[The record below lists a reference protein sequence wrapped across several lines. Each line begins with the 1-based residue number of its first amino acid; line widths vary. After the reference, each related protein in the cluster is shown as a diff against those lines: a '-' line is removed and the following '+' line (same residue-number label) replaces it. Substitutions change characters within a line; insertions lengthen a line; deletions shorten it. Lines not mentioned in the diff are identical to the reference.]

1 MYKYRF
7 SIFTATYNR
16 ALMLDSLA
24 EMINHQTFKGSFEW
38 VIVNDGSTDNTVE
51 VVNKIIDKI
60 KIREQSYRKNLG
72 LLFTRLF
79 CLYLVYIKKLLFL
92 LFHVLYYNAIVIR
105 IALFSWTVVI
115 QFSN

>member
-38 VIVNDGSTDNTVE
+38 VIVNDGSTDNSLNVI
-51 VVNKIIDKI
+51 NKIKEFITNTK
-60 KIREQSYRKNLG
+60 
-72 LLFTRLF
+72 
-79 CLYLVYIKKLLFL
+79 
-92 LFHVLYYNAIVIR
+92 YNN
-105 IALFSWTVVI
+105 VV
-115 QFSN
+115 

>member
-38 VIVNDGSTDNTVE
+38 VIVNDGSTDSTVE
-51 VVNKIIDKI
+51 VVNNIIDKSKIPI
-60 KIREQSYRKNLG
+60 KFID
-72 LLFTRLF
+72 
-79 CLYLVYIKKLLFL
+79 KLNGGK
-92 LFHVLYYNAIVIR
+92 HTA
-105 IALFSWTVVI
+105 
-115 QFSN
+115 

>member
-51 VVNKIIDKI
+51 VVNKIIDKS

-79 CLYLVYIKKLLFL
+79 CLYLVYIKNLLFL

-105 IALFSWTVVI
+105 IALFYWTVVI